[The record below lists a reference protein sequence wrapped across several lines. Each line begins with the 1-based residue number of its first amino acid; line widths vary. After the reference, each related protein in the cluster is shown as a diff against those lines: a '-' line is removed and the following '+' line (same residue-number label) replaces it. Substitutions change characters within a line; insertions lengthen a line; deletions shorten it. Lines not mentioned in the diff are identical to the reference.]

1 MRKMLGLT
9 LMMLIV
15 FSMTG
20 CLGKREINDL
30 AMVMAVGIDKGENE
44 QVKITTQIV
53 RPADSRGSTGA
64 PSGQTGDPIW
74 SASAEGET
82 LFDAIRNLS
91 TFSSRRVFW
100 AHNYA
105 IVINEDYA
113 REGIGDVVDFF
124 TRNPELRMRTWVM
137 VTPDEASKIVSTL
150 TGLEVIPG
158 EAINKLFRY
167 NRVSVQA
174 PRTQMIDVQ
183 SALSIENVE
192 PVIARVSLIQKGVS
206 NKKPG
211 ESGAFDQIELKGAGV
226 FKGEK
231 LVGTL
236 GGEEVKGMLP
246 FVEKLETG
254 LAVLECPTNDTK
266 KLSIELEE
274 HNFKVTPALEDGKP
288 KFKVHYDVKGSIVEG
303 DCPLTIKDRP
313 KIKNLEKQ
321 VEQQIKEQ
329 IDTIVNKAQTE
340 FRSDFLEFGNV
351 FHNRYPAEWKKI
363 KNEWRSVFPDVKV
376 ETSTNA
382 EITDSTLLINPAR
395 N

>member
-1 MRKMLGLT
+1 MIVMVLT
-9 LMMLIV
+9 L
-15 FSMTG
+15 SG

-30 AMVMAVGIDKGENE
+30 AMVMAVGIDKGEKE

-53 RPADSRGSTGA
+53 RPADSRGATGA

-137 VTPDEASKIVSTL
+137 VTPDEASKLVSTL

-192 PVIARVSLIQKGVS
+192 PVIARVSLTNKGVS

-226 FKGEK
+226 FRGEK
-231 LVGTL
+231 LVGIL
-236 GGEEVKGMLP
+236 DGEEVKGMLP

-254 LAVLECPTNDTK
+254 LVVLECPTDETK
-266 KLSIELEE
+266 KLSIELED
-274 HNFKVTPALEDGKP
+274 HNFQVSPKMEEGKP
-288 KFKVHYDVKGSIVEG
+288 KFKVDYAVKGSIVEG

-313 KIKNLEKQ
+313 QIENLEKQ
-321 VEQQIKEQ
+321 MEQQLKAQ
-329 IDTIVNKAQTE
+329 IESVVNKAQSE
-340 FRSDFLEFGNV
+340 YRADFLEFGNT

-363 KNEWRSVFPDVKV
+363 KNDWESVFPDVKV
-376 ETSTNA
+376 ETSTEA
-382 EITDSTLLINPAR
+382 EITDSTLLINPTR
-395 N
+395 Q